1 VSFAD
6 DVQKY
11 AEKAGKSVDETMRAI
26 ALELFSSTIK
36 DTPVDTGRA
45 RGNWQTTIGAPA
57 TGEVDR
63 LGEGEA
69 VKEVSA
75 TVADFSGGKVIY
87 LSNNLPYIYR
97 LEFDGWSDQS
107 PGGMLRKNVA
117 RIQQIV
123 AKAARDNKV

>member
-1 VSFAD
+1 MSFAD
-6 DVQKY
+6 DVQGF
-11 AEKAGKSVDETMRAI
+11 ADKAGKSVDETMRAI

-57 TGEVDR
+57 NGEVDR
-63 LGEGEA
+63 LGDGEA

-97 LEFDGWSDQS
+97 LEYDGWSDQA

>member
-1 VSFAD
+1 VSFSD
-6 DVQKY
+6 DVQGF
-11 AEKAGKSVDETMRAI
+11 AAKAGKSVDETLRAI

-45 RGNWQTTIGAPA
+45 RGNWQTTIGTPA

-69 VKEVSA
+69 IKEVSA
-75 TVADFSGGKVIY
+75 TVADFSGGKVIF

-107 PGGMLRKNVA
+107 PSGMLRKNVA

>member
-6 DVQKY
+6 DVQGF
-11 AEKAGKSVDETMRAI
+11 ADKAGKSVDETMRAI

-57 TGEVDR
+57 NGEVDR
-63 LGEGEA
+63 LGDGEA

-97 LEFDGWSDQS
+97 LEYDGWSDQA

>member
-6 DVQKY
+6 DVQGF
-11 AEKAGKSVDETMRAI
+11 AAKAGKSVDETMRAI

-97 LEFDGWSDQS
+97 LEYDGWSDQA